1 VNKEYT
7 ELLKYLSSK
16 IQEEMTV
23 MKDDMAMGKA
33 KDFGDYKYAAGIYRG
48 LIMANTILA
57 DTAERMKNE

>member
-1 VNKEYT
+1 MNKEYT

-48 LIMANTILA
+48 LLMANTILT
-57 DTAERMKNE
+57 DTVERMKNE